1 MLVGILFPTTHP
13 LSQRNFSAV
22 TFLSQILI
30 REPLLCI
37 MKPVI
42 QMMKLLLVEDDKR
55 ITVPLTEFLTKEG
68 FSVEC
73 ADGQDPAIEKAEN
86 GSFDLVLLDICL
98 AQGNGF
104 AVCSYIKQR
113 FDLPVIFLTAS
124 GDEYSVVTGL
134 DMGADDY
141 IIKPFE
147 PKILISRI
155 KANTRRIKNKDYK
168 VLVYPDLI
176 IEMDNYK
183 VIYKGVAYEFPP
195 KEIEL
200 LFFLASNPNKVF
212 TREQLLENV
221 WGFDYFGETRTIDVH
236 MKRIRSKLGD
246 DADNQAWELKTVW
259 GVGYKFEV
267 KQQS

>member
-1 MLVGILFPTTHP
+1 MDKLKVMIVDDD
-13 LSQRNFSAV
+13 SNIAQ
-22 TFLSQILI
+22 LI
-30 REPLLCI
+30 RLYAE
-37 MKPVI
+37 
-42 QMMKLLLVEDDKR
+42 
-55 ITVPLTEFLTKEG
+55 KEG
-68 FSVEC
+68 WITTCC
-73 ADGQDPAIEKAEN
+73 ANGIIAIQEFN
-86 GSFDLVLLDICL
+86 RFLPDIVILDIIMPQMDGWETCRRIREFS
-98 AQGNGF
+98 N
-104 AVCSYIKQR
+104 VPI
-113 FDLPVIFLTAS
+113 IMLTAK
-124 GDEYSVVTGL
+124 GETFDVVSGL

-155 KANTRRIKNKDYK
+155 KANTRRIKSRDSK
-168 VLVYPDLI
+168 VLVYPDLV

-183 VIYKGVAYEFPP
+183 VIYKGIAYEFPP

-236 MKRIRSKLGD
+236 MKRIRSKLGE
-246 DADNQAWELKTVW
+246 DNKNQSWALKTVW

-267 KQQS
+267 KQ

>member
-1 MLVGILFPTTHP
+1 MDKLKVMIVDDDSNIAQLVRLYAEKEGWITTCCANGIIAIQEFNRFMPDI
-13 LSQRNFSAV
+13 V
-22 TFLSQILI
+22 ILDIIMPQMDGWETCRRI
-30 REPLLCI
+30 REFS
-37 MKPVI
+37 
-42 QMMKLLLVEDDKR
+42 
-55 ITVPLTEFLTKEG
+55 TVP
-68 FSVEC
+68 
-73 ADGQDPAIEKAEN
+73 I
-86 GSFDLVLLDICL
+86 IM
-98 AQGNGF
+98 
-104 AVCSYIKQR
+104 
-113 FDLPVIFLTAS
+113 LTAK
-124 GDEYSVVTGL
+124 GETFDVVSGL

-155 KANTRRIKNKDYK
+155 KANTRRMKNKESK

-195 KEIEL
+195 KEIEH

-246 DADNQAWELKTVW
+246 DAEYQAWELKTVW